1 MAAQEEADGPRS
13 NNSNDILDEV
23 AGRSSKE
30 EAAPNQK
37 ASNDNNYQS
46 N

>member
-1 MAAQEEADGPRS
+1 MAAQEEVDGPQ
-13 NNSNDILDEV
+13 DMLDEV
-23 AGRSSKE
+23 TGRSSKE
-30 EAAPNQK
+30 EAASNQK